1 LRLHGPIIMH
11 HETPSAAA
19 PAFVDRVD
27 GDAGCLARVTPLLAL
42 ALLLAFVMQSCLTQP
57 PAVPAVPRF
66 DPVAAERHANAAAL
80 AALAALKADAGAVQ
94 VIGALNLAAIN
105 FATGSSDLP
114 TTAQPLLAA
123 AARAVAALP
132 AGTRVVVHGHTDNR
146 GAIDANLAL
155 SNQRAE
161 AVRAALVA
169 RGVPAE
175 RLATQAHGDRQPVA
189 SNATD
194 EGRFRNRRIEYT
206 LAP

>member
-1 LRLHGPIIMH
+1 MDGQANRL
-11 HETPSAAA
+11 T
-19 PAFVDRVD
+19 
-27 GDAGCLARVTPLLAL
+27 RVTPLLAL
-42 ALLLAFVMQSCLTQP
+42 ALLVAFVVQSCLTQP
-57 PAVPAVPRF
+57 PAAPAVPRF
-66 DPVAAERHANAAAL
+66 DPAVAEQHANTAAL
-80 AALAALKADAGAVQ
+80 AALAALRPDAATEQ

-114 TTAQPLLAA
+114 ATARPLLAA
-123 AARAVAALP
+123 AARVLAALP
-132 AGTRVVVHGHTDNR
+132 AGTRIVIQGHTDNR

-161 AVRAALVA
+161 AVRAALVT

-175 RLATQAHGDRQPVA
+175 RLATAAHGDTQPVA

-194 EGRFRNRRIEYT
+194 EGRFRNRRIEYS